1 MSNSFEDPIA
11 RALAVVGL
19 AGVALIHVLDAH
31 DTFVA
36 SPYKGWLYVG
46 LIASTLVTA
55 GLLLRRPSRG
65 AWIAA
70 AALPLSAFAAFVWS
84 RTVGLPQGA
93 DDIGNWWEPLGL
105 ASLFVEA
112 AVAAVAVHVLAP
124 ARDPARARAEPQW
137 YGSQTTQN
145 GASSPSARHP
155 VAK

>member
-1 MSNSFEDPIA
+1 MSNPLEDPIA
-11 RALAVVGL
+11 RAVAIVGL

-31 DTFVA
+31 DTFVE

-46 LIASTLVTA
+46 LIASTLAAA

-65 AWIAA
+65 AWIATA
-70 AALPLSAFAAFVWS
+70 VLPLSAFAAFVLS

-112 AVAAVAVHVLAP
+112 AVAAVALHVLAP
-124 ARDPARARAEPQW
+124 VRRPEPARIGLRAPE
-137 YGSQTTQN
+137 
-145 GASSPSARHP
+145 GALR
-155 VAK
+155 